1 MSSRAAFAVVVFAFT
16 VVMASTTI
24 PTPLY
29 ALYSAK
35 LDFGVLTTT
44 IIFAVYAAG
53 VVAALIIC
61 GRWSDVVG
69 RRPLLLAGI
78 VLSLASALVFV
89 TAGPVWQLII
99 GRVLSGVAAGI
110 YAGTATA
117 AVIELA
123 PASWRHRAPAVATAA
138 NIGGLGLGPLVAGF
152 LAEYGP
158 VPLHTPFVVDLVLLA
173 AAGIGTWFIT
183 EPVAVT
189 SGRLS
194 IQPLAIPDGVRGVFL
209 RTSIAAAAGFAVMG
223 SFSAVAPSFLS
234 EILGVDNHAA
244 IGCLVAAVFVC
255 SAASQ
260 LAGRTLATDRA
271 LIAGCATLV
280 VGMVVLIGALAL
292 RSIWL
297 MVAGAVIVGVGQGL
311 SFSKGLAALVE
322 VTPTDK
328 RAEVTSAFFV
338 VAYLA
343 ISFPVVGQ
351 GFAAT
356 EWGLYAAGLTLNIVV
371 AVLAVLSLVSTI
383 VASRRDN
390 SRPHTVS
397 EERQPGGS
405 MPDRRE

>member
-1 MSSRAAFAVVVFAFT
+1 MNSRGAFATVVYAFT

-29 ALYSAK
+29 ALYSAE

-53 VVAALIIC
+53 VIAALITF

-78 VLSLASALVFV
+78 GLSLASALVFV
-89 TAGPVWQLII
+89 TAGPVWQLMV
-99 GRVLSGVAAGI
+99 GRVLSGLAAGI

-123 PASWRHRAPAVATAA
+123 PPEWRHRAPAVATAA
-138 NIGGLGLGPLVAGF
+138 NIGGLGLGPLMTGL

-158 VPLHTPFVVDLVLLA
+158 SPLHTPFVVDLILLA
-173 AAGIGTWFIT
+173 VAGVGTWFIT
-183 EPVAVT
+183 EPVKVT
-189 SGRLS
+189 AGRLS
-194 IQPLAIPDGVRGVFL
+194 IQPLAVPDGLRGVFL
-209 RTSIAAAAGFAVMG
+209 RTSIAAAAGFAVLG
-223 SFSAVAPSFLS
+223 SFSAVAPAFLS
-234 EILGVDNHAA
+234 EMLGVHNHAVV
-244 IGCLVAAVFVC
+244 GGLVAAVFVC

-260 LAGRTLATDRA
+260 LAGRTIATERA
-271 LIAGCATLV
+271 LIAGCAILV
-280 VGMVVLIGALAL
+280 AGMLVLIGALAS

-297 MVAGAVIVGVGQGL
+297 MIIGAVVVGVGQGL

-322 VTPTDK
+322 AAPSDK
-328 RAEVTSAFFV
+328 RAEVTSAYFV

-351 GFAAT
+351 GIAAT
-356 EWGLYAAGLTLNIVV
+356 EWGLYTAGMTLNIVV
-371 AVLAVLSLVSTI
+371 AVLAVLSLVATI
-383 VASRRDN
+383 VA
-390 SRPHTVS
+390 
-397 EERQPGGS
+397 G
-405 MPDRRE
+405 RREPAADRPA